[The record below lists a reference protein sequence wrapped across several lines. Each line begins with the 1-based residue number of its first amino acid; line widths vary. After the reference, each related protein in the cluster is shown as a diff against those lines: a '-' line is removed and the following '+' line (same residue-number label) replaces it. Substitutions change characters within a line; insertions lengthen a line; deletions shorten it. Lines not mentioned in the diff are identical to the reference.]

1 MICSR
6 KMSELAYE
14 MEIQG
19 RNGKLEYLRQNQA
32 KLEEGWEELEQGLRI
47 LMEEQQKTVIEETVE
62 TMTPE
67 EVQVRV
73 ERLRNAIE
81 EMDVEAAQ
89 EELETLLCGE
99 MEQSQKERFMQ
110 VRNCL
115 EEFSY
120 QEALEILE

>member
-1 MICSR
+1 
-6 KMSELAYE
+6 
-14 MEIQG
+14 
-19 RNGKLEYLRQNQA
+19 
-32 KLEEGWEELEQGLRI
+32 
-47 LMEEQQKTVIEETVE
+47 MEEQQKTVMEETVE

-110 VRNCL
+110 VWNCL

>member
-1 MICSR
+1 MIGSR

-19 RNGKLEYLRQNQA
+19 RNGKLEYLRQNHA

-47 LMEEQQKTVIEETVE
+47 LMEEQQKTVMEETVE

>member
-1 MICSR
+1 MIGSR